1 MARTGLRKWFPGI
14 PESMRWQLAI
24 TYAAIALL
32 TSAALGAILLSTLRY
47 YYDRMEFDYLM
58 GNARFISRTVAD
70 QLSSGAPIETIE
82 SRVEGLAFLAQARVK
97 LLDSSGQ
104 VMADSGPPNS
114 LVLQVGQQA
123 PGRLNQAPGR
133 PPMVILR
140 GRPGEDG
147 DVLYTRGRVNVQG
160 PRNIDAVPIARTL
173 FGFDLGAPGT
183 PAGTSRTKARIE
195 VPNASGP
202 TPLGSIELSDGPAYG
217 TEIVAGVAKRWGVAS
232 GLAVLL
238 AAAVGWLVSRRITR
252 PLLAL
257 TALTGEMAAGD
268 LSVRANASGRDE
280 VGALS
285 RSFNE
290 MAGRLEEMVS
300 TLRQFGGDAAHE
312 IHTPLTALRTNL
324 DLALDESDGSRRQAF
339 LERARAQV
347 MRIEELTD
355 DLLDLSR
362 LESASDTVP
371 QMPLVLG
378 PLVQEMSEVYASQA
392 EQAGLSFEMELPRE
406 AVMISGDAAQ
416 IRRALG
422 NLLSNAI
429 KFSHPGGSI
438 SVTLETDAVWTKLSV
453 QDTGIGIPAEDIP
466 KLFSRF
472 HRARNASGIPGSGL
486 GLAIVKA
493 IMNRHNGQMSVEN
506 RPPGVCFS
514 LAWPTLHQP

>member
-47 YYDRMEFDYLM
+47 YYDRQEFDYLM
-58 GNARFISRTVAD
+58 SNARFISRTVAD

-82 SRVEGLAFLAQARVK
+82 SQVEGFAFLAQARVK
-97 LLDSSGQ
+97 LFDSNGQ
-104 VMADSGPPNS
+104 VIADSGPPNDMM
-114 LVLQVGQQA
+114 LQVGRQA
-123 PGRLNQAPGR
+123 PGR
-133 PPMVILR
+133 MVVFTFNR
-140 GRPGEDG
+140 GGENG
-147 DVLYTRGRVNVQG
+147 DALYTRGLVNVQG
-160 PRNIDAVPIARTL
+160 PRNADAVPIARTL

-183 PAGTSRTKARIE
+183 PPRTSAKMARLP
-195 VPNASGP
+195 VPNVPGSTPQGSILLTDGP
-202 TPLGSIELSDGPAYG
+202 TYG
-217 TEIVAGVAKRWGVAS
+217 TEIVAGVARLWGLAGV
-232 GLAVLL
+232 LAVLL

-257 TALTGEMAAGD
+257 TDLTGKMAAGD
-268 LSVRANASGRDE
+268 LSARANSSGRDE
-280 VGALS
+280 IGVLAG
-285 RSFNE
+285 SFNE

-347 MRIEELTD
+347 MRMEELTD

-371 QMPLVLG
+371 QMPLDLG
-378 PLVQEMSEVYASQA
+378 PLVQEMSEVHASQA

-422 NLLSNAI
+422 NLLNNAI

-438 SVTLETDAVWTKLSV
+438 SVTLETDAAWTKLSV

-493 IMNRHNGQMSVEN
+493 IMNRHSGQMSVEN